1 MSRHRR
7 LVALALLHALVL
19 ALGVGVAAAH
29 EGGSR
34 GRVTAA
40 PVPPVEY
47 APVMPSPRPSATPAR
62 PAPRRTV
69 KPKPKPKPEPAATA
83 TATPRATHRTTAR
96 VHRAP
101 APAPTQKV
109 ARSTSF
115 HDRLMQAV
123 SRIPGYRAGEAEWIV
138 KPDLGSWGLA
148 AMGGGTVYVSPDVPA
163 DKLYDVVAH
172 EWSHILVVKVY
183 GGDLM
188 SALAAVNGYFGGADL
203 VGAERAADCMA
214 RVLGATWTHYTSCS
228 DSHWRDGARRLV
240 SRQRL

>member
-69 KPKPKPKPEPAATA
+69 KPKPKPEPAATA

-96 VHRAP
+96 VHRAQ
-101 APAPTQKV
+101 APAPTQTV

-138 KPDLGSWGLA
+138 KPGLGSWGLA